1 MIDNRQKLL
10 LKAMINDYKYTRLK
24 SSMPISKPVKDT
36 VRGLLERTGL
46 TTEQIV
52 LGILSK
58 TKDLDNYIDE
68 ITT

>member
-1 MIDNRQKLL
+1 
-10 LKAMINDYKYTRLK
+10 MINDYKYTRLK